1 LNAFT
6 APGALPS
13 QPPPIPAPETRE
25 NATFLGAPVGDLE
38 DLAPG
43 DIALA
48 GLFMEHGD
56 PGSFGARFAA
66 RQIRYASR
74 PAYGM
79 APGQGAPWGGRA
91 GRGRLFDV
99 GDLNVFPLEPER
111 QRAAL
116 ERQLAALLA
125 TGARPVV
132 VGGAM
137 CLQQIAA
144 TAAARLHGPGSLR
157 AVVLRAEA
165 CTAPLPDAGE
175 LFVTVDVAGLFAAAP
190 APRPKTR
197 LLAAIRSLPADR
209 VRAAHLTG
217 LAPDLDLSGR
227 HDTSAGALMLD
238 ALVRHL
244 GAGVR

>member
-6 APGALPS
+6 ASGASPS
-13 QPPPIPAPETRE
+13 HPPSITKPETRE
-25 NATFLGAPVGDLE
+25 HATFLGAPVGDLE

-56 PGSFGARFAA
+56 PSGFGARFAA

-79 APGQGAPWGGRA
+79 APGPRPPSGRIA

-116 ERQLAALLA
+116 ERQLTALLA
-125 TGARPVV
+125 TGACAVV

-137 CLQQIAA
+137 CLHEIAA
-144 TAAARLHGPGSLR
+144 TAAARLHGSRTLR

-165 CTAPLPDAGE
+165 CTAPLPDAGD

-190 APRPKTR
+190 APRPKAR
-197 LLAAIRSLPADR
+197 LLEAIRSLPAHR
-209 VRAAHLTG
+209 VRAAHLCG

-227 HDTSAGALMLD
+227 HDTAAATLMLA

-244 GAGVR
+244 GAEAR